1 MERKGA
7 NKDMVNLLYKYLS
20 GELDC
25 TWDEFLDILLYE
37 FEFYIEQEIH
47 KKLRKDGIN
56 ESEIINDF
64 NY

>member
-1 MERKGA
+1 
-7 NKDMVNLLYKYLS
+7 MVNLLYKYLS